1 MWKGRNRKTKD
12 ILKIVR
18 TLLETR
24 LEATVKKEAEK
35 IRKDGRKNR
44 RIRNR
49 KAKNIFKIVRRL
61 QETRLEA
68 KTKKTIVEARPEDWN
83 RKIKKSKMWKD
94 NRKKG
99 EKYMLKRMRRLLEAI
114 FKQN

>member
-1 MWKGRNRKTKD
+1 M
-12 ILKIVR
+12 KIVR

-24 LEATVKKEAEK
+24 LEASVKKEVEN

-49 KAKNIFKIVRRL
+49 KAKNILKIVRRL
-61 QETRLEA
+61 LEKRLEA
-68 KTKKTIVEARPEDWN
+68 KMKKTIVEASPEDWN

-94 NRKKG
+94 NSKKD
-99 EKYMLKRMRRLLEAI
+99 EKKVSEGY
-114 FKQN
+114 

>member
-49 KAKNIFKIVRRL
+49 KAKNILKIVRMTTGL

-83 RKIKKSKMWKD
+83 RKIKKK
-94 NRKKG
+94 
-99 EKYMLKRMRRLLEAI
+99 
-114 FKQN
+114 